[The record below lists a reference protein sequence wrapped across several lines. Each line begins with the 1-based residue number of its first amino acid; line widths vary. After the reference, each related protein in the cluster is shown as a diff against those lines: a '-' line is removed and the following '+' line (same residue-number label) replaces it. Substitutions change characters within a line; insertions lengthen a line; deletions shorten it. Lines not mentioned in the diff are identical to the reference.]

1 MALQALREER
11 GMQRSTPDLPAGL
24 IAFLLND
31 CLYSAEVAT
40 RCVLGLADESV
51 LRAEPGPGGALTI
64 SLAAAS
70 PLSGRALR
78 PFEEVTLDRI
88 RSRAARRADVPLS
101 VLLSDDGEDYN
112 AWRGRLADALG
123 REGERMGLT
132 THAASKSV
140 RYVLLALATV
150 VGLITLVA
158 YQISV
163 KDGEVALGLGGL
175 AVLLGLLGILFARD
189 WRATGK
195 GAAAA
200 ALRRQPG
207 SLPRRLPPDPRVD
220 SAALLPAAAAPGSGP
235 GSAPLP
241 WNQVWSSFGGQWHP
255 VFVGEPARLPRRAEV
270 RRLSLPGRATI
281 TGEVVK
287 RWKDNSGPGDVEDS
301 HLVCIDD
308 GSSGQGLIFDVRE
321 SWYKQ
326 LHTGDVARVT
336 YDPRR
341 MSVLDI
347 QKVP

>member
-1 MALQALREER
+1 
-11 GMQRSTPDLPAGL
+11 MQPSPPDLPAGL

-40 RCVLGLADESV
+40 RCVLGLVDEGV

-70 PLSGRALR
+70 SLPGRALR

-88 RSRAARRADVPLS
+88 RSRTARQAEVPLS
-101 VLLSDDGEDYN
+101 VLLSDDGEDFN
-112 AWRGRLADALG
+112 AWRGRLADALS
-123 REGERMGLT
+123 REGERTGLT
-132 THAASKSV
+132 TRAASKSV
-140 RYVLLALATV
+140 WYVLLALATV

-163 KDGEVALGLGGL
+163 NDGEVALGLGVL
-175 AVLLGLLGILFARD
+175 AVLLGLVGILFARD
-189 WRATGK
+189 WRATAK
-195 GAAAA
+195 GAAAG

-207 SLPRRLPPDPRVD
+207 SLPRRPPPDPRVG
-220 SAALLPAAAAPGSGP
+220 SMALVSTTAPGSGP

-241 WNQVWSSFGGQWHP
+241 WNQVWSSFGGHWHP
-255 VFVGEPARLPRRAEV
+255 VFVGEPTQLPRRAEM

-347 QKVP
+347 QKLA